1 MSGRLGMEIQPKNM
15 TDEEKALCKQ
25 AIADYKQI
33 RPIVQFGDIYRL
45 VSPYDHL
52 GVASLMYT
60 TPKKDKAVFYWWK
73 TEHFVNEH
81 LPRVKMAGLNPDK
94 QYRIKELN
102 RIDNQ
107 PLSFEGKSF
116 SGEFL
121 MSNGLE
127 IPYKHTVD
135 YHKQNDYASRV
146 LLLEEVR

>member
-1 MSGRLGMEIQPKNM
+1 
-15 TDEEKALCKQ
+15 
-25 AIADYKQI
+25 
-33 RPIVQFGDIYRL
+33 
-45 VSPYDHL
+45 
-52 GVASLMYT
+52 MYT